1 MYDVILFG
9 MRHKVITDCS
19 QFEDGEGVFLTP
31 ERINP
36 VQLFRTDGS
45 VWTSF
50 DISIRIHK
58 EDDVVCILLD
68 HIAVAFGTFAL
79 RKPKLIADKTLQ
91 ALKRPKE
98 DTFQLAAHLFG
109 NVGVV
114 FACSGLFLRCQDELT
129 AIEAIA
135 SIIQGLQI
143 AIRKRQQ
150 TRIHPAL
157 IALFALALQVH
168 LSLCGHE
175 GLYGEC
181 DLTFTDELPLEDIDV
196 LFFCTAHGDTK
207 KFMESHNIPEE
218 LKIIDLSMDYRIAS
232 PDHDFI
238 YGLPELN
245 RRATCTAKHVA
256 NPGCFATCIQLG
268 LLPLAKHL
276 MLNEDVM
283 VNAITGSTGAG
294 VKPGATS
301 HFSWRNNNMSVYKA
315 FEHQHVPEIKQSLK
329 QLQNSFDAEIDFIPY
344 RGDFPRGIFATLVVK
359 TKVAL
364 EEIVRMYEEYYAKDS
379 FVHIVDKNIDL
390 KQVVNTNKCLIHLE
404 KHGDKLLIISCID
417 NLLKGASGQAVHNMN
432 LMFNLEETV
441 GLRLKP
447 SAF

>member
-1 MYDVILFG
+1 MIKAGIIGGAGYTAGELIRLLIHHPETEIVFINSSSNAG
-9 MRHKVITDCS
+9 NKITD
-19 QFEDGEGVFLTP
+19 V
-31 ERINP
+31 
-36 VQLFRTDGS
+36 
-45 VWTSF
+45 
-50 DISIRIHK
+50 
-58 EDDVVCILLD
+58 
-68 HIAVAFGTFAL
+68 
-79 RKPKLIADKTLQ
+79 
-91 ALKRPKE
+91 
-98 DTFQLAAHLFG
+98 
-109 NVGVV
+109 
-114 FACSGLFLRCQDELT
+114 
-129 AIEAIA
+129 
-135 SIIQGLQI
+135 
-143 AIRKRQQ
+143 
-150 TRIHPAL
+150 
-157 IALFALALQVH
+157 
-168 LSLCGHE
+168 HE
-175 GLYGEC
+175 GLYGKC
-181 DLTFTDELPLEDIDV
+181 DLTFTDEITLEDIDV
-196 LFFCTAHGDTK
+196 HYVRTDTK
-207 KFMESHNIPEE
+207 KFMESHNIPED
-218 LKIIDLSMDYRIAS
+218 LRIIDLSMDYRIAS
-232 PDHDFI
+232 PEHDFI

-245 RRATCTAKHVA
+245 RRATCKAKHVA

-329 QLQNSFDAEIDFIPY
+329 QLQNSFDSEIDFIPY
-344 RGDFPRGIFATLVVK
+344 RGDFPRGIFATIVVK

-364 EEIVRMYEEYYAKDS
+364 DEIVRMYEEYYAKDS

-390 KQVVNTNKCLIHLE
+390 KQVVNTNKCLLHLE

-441 GLRLKP
+441 GLKLKP